1 MASLAGCTSH
11 GYRVWKK
18 DGAYYLSLGSE
29 YNVYSYKS
37 DYVEIT
43 VPAPCVYFDS
53 MAEMVEDIR
62 YGRFT
67 DDEFDRIALAVC
79 WFRSPE
85 DEDRSLPLPDLSN
98 LYAPVLPKDYASYCV
113 TWLGDH
119 YSFSST
125 CDTSKAN
132 FIFLDEAGYT
142 DEINTCL
149 LLIDARAEGVSVIP
163 VGDTNYYVRE
173 RIYNSGGK
181 CIYLYGSSCG
191 QYFRV
196 QITHYKEFPSTE
208 FFASFGLKPYTG

>member
-1 MASLAGCTSH
+1 
-11 GYRVWKK
+11 
-18 DGAYYLSLGSE
+18 
-29 YNVYSYKS
+29 
-37 DYVEIT
+37 
-43 VPAPCVYFDS
+43 
-53 MAEMVEDIR
+53 MVEDIR

-142 DEINTCL
+142 DEINTCEF
-149 LLIDARAEGVSVIP
+149 LIAEGDKGAYAIA

-173 RIYNSGGK
+173 YVYSTGSK
-181 CIYLYGSSCG
+181 CSYLYGISCG

-196 QITHYKEFPSTE
+196 IITDIEKFPSTE
-208 FFASFGLKPYTG
+208 FYASFGLKPYTG